1 MNGEPGKKRIKLQYE
16 QNMQFRAKYSN
27 NGTFIAHLIYIKVQK
42 RVMLLCI
49 WLINFEL
56 KLWRTFGIN
65 HDTDSSEQVN
75 ATVCGLWDDNYNC
88 IYLIKK
94 SNSNTVKYFQI

>member
-1 MNGEPGKKRIKLQYE
+1 MNGEPEKKKWIKLQYE

-49 WLINFEL
+49 WLINFEGLLVLIMIQINLCRKMLQFVGCETITKTNSLL
-56 KLWRTFGIN
+56 KLNYEKKKNTFM
-65 HDTDSSEQVN
+65 
-75 ATVCGLWDDNYNC
+75 
-88 IYLIKK
+88 
-94 SNSNTVKYFQI
+94 